1 MNGVH
6 SQIMT
11 RITEPSAWVDSQ
23 ATWCT
28 PNGCS
33 SQFTSPNCGSSIG
46 PAHTSAAA
54 TGMTRNGVMISVRT
68 MLRPR
73 NLRSSSTANSTPRI
87 MATITAVAVMTTER
101 TSAPRKAG
109 LVNTAL

>member
-23 ATWCT
+23 ATWWT

-68 MLRPR
+68 MLAEELAGQQHRQQHAEDHGHDHGGDGHHHR
-73 NLRSSSTANSTPRI
+73 AHQR
-87 MATITAVAVMTTER
+87 
-101 TSAPRKAG
+101 APE
-109 LVNTAL
+109 